1 MNVLITQQQRLTTE
15 LLTLPCENRYKYR
28 CSHQRCSAIKGAFR
42 SFAKFTR
49 KHLCQSLFFKKE
61 TLAQVSFCE
70 FYEISK
76 NTFFTEHLGITA
88 FANTETKMI
97 TQTEDT
103 NIKQEELPKNF
114 NSFMT
119 VVLII

>member
-1 MNVLITQQQRLTTE
+1 MYECINNKQQRLTTE
-15 LLTLPCENRYKYR
+15 LLTLPGENRYKYR
-28 CSHQRCSAIKGAFR
+28 SSHQRCSVIKGVL
-42 SFAKFTR
+42 TR

-61 TLAQVSFCE
+61 TLAQVFFCE

-76 NTFFTEHLGITA
+76 NTLFTEHFGITA
-88 FANTETKMI
+88 CANTETKMI
-97 TQTEDT
+97 TQTEDS